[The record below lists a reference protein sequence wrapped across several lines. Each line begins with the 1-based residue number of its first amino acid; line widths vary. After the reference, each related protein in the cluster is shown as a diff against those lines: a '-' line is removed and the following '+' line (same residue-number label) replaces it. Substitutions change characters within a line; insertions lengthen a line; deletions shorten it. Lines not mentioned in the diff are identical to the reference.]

1 MRHFADTLLSYFLG
15 FIGLGSF
22 LIILG
27 EQAPETSD
35 AYYYGAK
42 AIAWA
47 ALLTVIFVAMYRER
61 KNKSKKEE

>member
-35 AYYYGAK
+35 AYYYGVK
-42 AIAWA
+42 AMAWA
-47 ALLTVIFVAMYRER
+47 AFLTVIFVAMYRER
-61 KNKSKKEE
+61 KSKKEE

>member
-35 AYYYGAK
+35 AYYYGVK
-42 AIAWA
+42 AMAWA
-47 ALLTVIFVAMYRER
+47 VLLTVIFVAMYRER
-61 KNKSKKEE
+61 KSKKEE

>member
-1 MRHFADTLLSYFLG
+1 MRHFADTLLSYLLG

-42 AIAWA
+42 AVAWA
-47 ALLTVIFVAMYRER
+47 VFLAVIFVAMYRER
-61 KNKSKKEE
+61 KSKRGE